1 MPDKKLDG
9 AYYQPDHLWTGGK
22 AIRELH
28 KITSIH
34 NKNVKPWLAK
44 QVFGKFIYHLLRK

>member
-1 MPDKKLDG
+1 MSDKKRDG

-28 KITSIH
+28 KITPLP
-34 NKNVKPWLAK
+34 KKDVKPWLAK
-44 QVFGKFIYHLLRK
+44 EALWFIYHLLRK